1 MHLDGRVRH
10 WSESCE
16 PCLVDVLHF
25 VYVRI
30 DALDSIL
37 LHLLHSSFIGS
48 FHALSEV
55 HQINSVSVLCIRL
68 RLVSRPVEL
77 QRTLELRLITEEGLE
92 VFSALQIEVAV
103 EETVADVRFD
113 DRLRNSLRSSWRS
126 HFTA

>member
-1 MHLDGRVRH
+1 MDLAPTSTRVCSVRCWVNAVWIHKVLMHLDGRVRH

-55 HQINSVSVLCIRL
+55 HQINSASV
-68 RLVSRPVEL
+68 
-77 QRTLELRLITEEGLE
+77 
-92 VFSALQIEVAV
+92 
-103 EETVADVRFD
+103 
-113 DRLRNSLRSSWRS
+113 
-126 HFTA
+126 